1 MLLEQNLD
9 QLYLEREIQEQ
20 AKAEEQQIKPLKFK
34 TWYLNQILLAKFN
47 HQMLARNLQ
56 LICHQSKKT
65 DMLKEN
71 LGQTK

>member
-34 TWYLNQILLAKFN
+34 T
-47 HQMLARNLQ
+47 
-56 LICHQSKKT
+56 
-65 DMLKEN
+65 
-71 LGQTK
+71 